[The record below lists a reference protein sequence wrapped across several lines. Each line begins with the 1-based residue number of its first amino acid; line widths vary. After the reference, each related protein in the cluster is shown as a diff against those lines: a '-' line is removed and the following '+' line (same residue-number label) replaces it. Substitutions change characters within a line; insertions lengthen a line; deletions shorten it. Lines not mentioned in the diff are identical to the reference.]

1 MWRFISKIGRCTD
14 MARSKLL
21 LAIAPLGVAFA
32 GHAWGADPAL
42 RAPNLSAP
50 APVPYSW
57 TGFYVG
63 ANLGYGVGQGP
74 GAMTHGGVG
83 GPGIHMFNA
92 QPAGVLVGGQAGYN
106 YQIGSIVLGVETDI
120 QGSAASDDATCLL
133 SCLPGTSAVLGRV
146 EM

>member
-1 MWRFISKIGRCTD
+1 
-14 MARSKLL
+14 MARNDVKLL
-21 LAIAPLGVAFA
+21 LAVAPLGVAFA
-32 GHAWGADPAL
+32 GHAWGADVAMRP
-42 RAPNLSAP
+42 PNL

-63 ANLGYGVGQGP
+63 ANLGYGVGQGS

-133 SCLPGTSAVLGRV
+133 SCLPGTSAGPG
-146 EM
+146 